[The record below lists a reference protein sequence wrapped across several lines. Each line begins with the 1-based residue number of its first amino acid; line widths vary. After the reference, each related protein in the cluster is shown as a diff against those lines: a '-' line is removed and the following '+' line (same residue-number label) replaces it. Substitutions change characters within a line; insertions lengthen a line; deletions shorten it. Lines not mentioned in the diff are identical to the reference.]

1 MIDDQHHITTPE
13 GVPLVL
19 DLAGPLPRALAYFTD
34 LLIRAVI
41 YLAAAFVFGMIGG
54 AGTGLLLILVFVLEW
69 FYPVWFEVM
78 RNGQTPGKK
87 AFGMAVVHEDGTPVD
102 IQASLVRNLLRTVDL
117 FPLLYLTGFITMLLD
132 SRFRRLGDL
141 AAGTLVVYAAN
152 SNRALSNTLFGT
164 RSDALSNALPGAAS
178 HVRTDT
184 RHGSHTAP
192 HSIAPHSDAH
202 TRPPLAPDW
211 PATLAD
217 RQLLLTFLER
227 SAGLSPGRRGELA
240 QRAFPEL
247 PPAQAEEQLQRMAL
261 HVQGGR

>member
-19 DLAGPLPRALAYFTD
+19 DLAGPLPRALAYLTD
-34 LLIRAVI
+34 LLVRALI
-41 YLAAAFVFGMIGG
+41 YLAAAVVFGMIGG

-141 AAGTLVVYAAN
+141 AAGTLVVYAAS
-152 SNRALSNTLFGT
+152 SNR
-164 RSDALSNALPGAAS
+164 ALSNALPGAAS
-178 HVRTDT
+178 DVRTDT
-184 RHGSHTAP
+184 RNGSH
-192 HSIAPHSDAH
+192 IAPHADAH

-247 PPAQAEEQLQRMAL
+247 PPAQAEEQLQRIAL

>member
-34 LLIRAVI
+34 LLIRVVI
-41 YLAAAFVFGMIGG
+41 YLAAAFVFGMIGASG
-54 AGTGLLLILVFVLEW
+54 AGLLLILVFVLEW

-78 RNGQTPGKK
+78 SNGQTPGKK
-87 AFGMAVVHEDGTPVD
+87 AFGMAVVYEDGTPVD
-102 IQASLVRNLLRTVDL
+102 IQASLVRNLLRTADL

-132 SRFRRLGDL
+132 RRFRRLGDL
-141 AAGTLVVYAAN
+141 AAGTLVVYTAS
-152 SNRALSNTLFGT
+152 SNRALSGAISGTFADTLSGADVPIGT
-164 RSDALSNALPGAAS
+164 GGSSHLTRGPDA
-178 HVRTDT
+178 D
-184 RHGSHTAP
+184 
-192 HSIAPHSDAH
+192 
-202 TRPPLAPDW
+202 TRPPLANQPLAPDW
-211 PATLAD
+211 HATLAD
-217 RQLLLTFLER
+217 RQVLLTFLER

-247 PPAQAEEQLQRMAL
+247 PPAQAEEQLRRMAL

>member
-141 AAGTLVVYAAN
+141 AAGTLVVYAAS
-152 SNRALSNTLFGT
+152 SNRAFSNT
-164 RSDALSNALPGAAS
+164 LPGAAAD
-178 HVRTDT
+178 VRTDT